1 MICSPTMAQQGTT
14 NVVSNSKAADLRRQ
28 LVEVALEWESYF
40 GVAPS
45 ITSSISELDAALL
58 VGMKEDTYC
67 ADGKLRTAVSKDTD
81 FICERV
87 RYQVTA
93 NRPSGKKGSLVTLV
107 SQKNERKKP
116 FGWDRILWILYDR
129 SYVLQEAWEFTA
141 EEYRTRFKQLTR
153 LSPDHMRQGRCLA
166 RNSN

>member
-1 MICSPTMAQQGTT
+1 MIPTMAQVNPST
-14 NVVSNSKAADLRRQ
+14 VANSKAADLRRR
-28 LVEVALEWESYF
+28 LVQVTLEWESHF

-45 ITSSISELDAALL
+45 VTSALSELDAALL

-81 FICERV
+81 FICDGI

-93 NRPSGKKGSLVTLV
+93 NRPSGKKGSPVTLV
-107 SQKNERKKP
+107 SQKTEKKKP
-116 FGWDRILWILYDR
+116 FGWDRIIWILYDR
-129 SYVLQEAWEFTA
+129 FYVLQEAWEFTA
-141 EEYRTRFKQLTR
+141 EEYRTRFNHLTR

-166 RNSN
+166 RSSN